1 MTFASDN
8 EDDKKVKVGESRALR
23 KRKEKISTST
33 LLKTS

>member
-23 KRKEKISTST
+23 KHKEKISTST
-33 LLKTS
+33 LLKAS